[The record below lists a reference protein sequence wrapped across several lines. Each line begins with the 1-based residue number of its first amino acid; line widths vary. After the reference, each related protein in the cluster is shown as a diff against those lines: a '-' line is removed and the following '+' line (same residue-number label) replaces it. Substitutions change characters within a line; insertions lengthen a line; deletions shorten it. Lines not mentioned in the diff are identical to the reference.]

1 MDVHRVESQFL
12 SQALDIGLADT
23 IAATLK
29 DIDRALG
36 ELPTDAPGAGYRLRL
51 EGQKAGLRKPT
62 LRMTAALVASMCVKN
77 PDLTPRIERAF
88 SRLIERHPD
97 LAGFY
102 GRLPIQPTTVS
113 SSRPAA

>member
-1 MDVHRVESQFL
+1 MHRVENQFL

-23 IAATLK
+23 IAATMK

-36 ELPTDAPGAGYRLRL
+36 ELPDQAPSTGYRLRL
-51 EGQKAGLRKPT
+51 EGQKAGLRNPT
-62 LRMTAALVASMCVKN
+62 LRMTAALVTSMCVKN
-77 PDLTPRIERAF
+77 PELTPRIERAF

-102 GRLPIQPTTVS
+102 GQLPTQAAVTS
-113 SSRPAA
+113 LRPLP